1 MACARSRRSVA
12 TAVLG
17 AVLLAGCGGSGGDN
31 GGTTTPTPAIAITL
45 SSSTLSVVQGQ
56 AGNVTVNLTR
66 SGGFS
71 GDVALAVTGLPT
83 GVTVSATTIAAASTS
98 ATLSFA
104 VAATAAAGNTSITIS
119 ASGTGVSASSA
130 TLALTVTALPVSGS
144 YTLTANPSAPSFA
157 QGGTSTVVVT
167 ITRSGGFAGAV
178 ALSVTGAANGLTAAL
193 TSASTTGTT
202 DTLTLSASATATVG
216 AQTLTVKGT
225 VTGLADQ
232 TATVQPTITAQT
244 SSGNVTWQFC
254 GTLGIPV
261 WVAFQDGTSGAW
273 THVTGTNDS
282 YTFNITQAVGGVAY
296 VESTGT
302 GFDLEVFYGSKTDL
316 QGRASEV
323 CNGASGAGKTVT
335 APVAGTSTGDIVL
348 ASLGPSSGS
357 LAGST
362 MTFSNVPNG
371 NVDLIAGRTTLT
383 INQVGVSFNLAKMII
398 RRNLNPA
405 TNTAL
410 ATVDFGA
417 TEAFTPVTKN
427 LTINNLGTD
436 VSAVLGLYFTTNNT
450 FASYFTD
457 FSGGGS
463 ARTYPG
469 VPSAN
474 QAAGD
479 LHILAIVGLP
489 SLTGSTP
496 QREALF
502 AFHDAADKTF
512 ALGPVLNTPTVSTLT
527 ATGYARLRAAITVQ
541 PEYNK
546 DLSFAGSQ
554 TGAAPRNF
562 TIQQTAGYSGASSLN
577 LDVPDLSGVSGFDVN
592 WGPKVGTAVGWT
604 ISAIGFPGSAGITQP
619 PFTEGAS
626 YMFASRPGTIT
637 P

>member
-1 MACARSRRSVA
+1 MARARSRRSIA
-12 TAVLG
+12 TAVLS
-17 AVLLAGCGGSGGDN
+17 AVLLAGCGSSGGDT
-31 GGTTTPTPAIAITL
+31 GGTTTPTPAISITL

-66 SGGFS
+66 SGGFT

-83 GVTVSATTIAAASTS
+83 GVTVSSATITAASTS

-104 VAATAAAGNTSITIS
+104 VAATAAPGNASIAIN
-119 ASGTGVSASSA
+119 ASGSGVSTVSA
-130 TLALTVTALPVSGS
+130 TLALTVTAVPVTGS

-157 QGGTSTVVVT
+157 QGGSSTVVIT
-167 ITRSGGFAGAV
+167 ITRGGGFAGAV

-216 AQTLTVKGT
+216 AQTLTVKGS
-225 VTGLADQ
+225 VTGLTDQ
-232 TATVQPTITAQT
+232 NVSVQPSITALT

-261 WVAFQDGTSGAW
+261 WVAFQDGTGGTW
-273 THVTGTNDS
+273 THVSGTNDS
-282 YTFNITQAVGGVAY
+282 YTFNITQSVGGVAY
-296 VESTGT
+296 VKPSGT
-302 GFDLEVFYGSKTDL
+302 GFDLEVFYGSKADL
-316 QGRASEV
+316 QGRANEV
-323 CNGASGAGKTVT
+323 CGGAAGAGKTVT
-335 APVAGTSTGDIVL
+335 APVAGTSVGDVVL
-348 ASLGPSSGS
+348 ASLGPASGS
-357 LAGST
+357 LATST
-362 MTFSNVPNG
+362 ITFSNVPNG

-405 TNTAL
+405 AGSAL
-410 ATVDFGA
+410 ATIDFGA
-417 TEAFTPVTKN
+417 AEAFTPVTKN

-436 VSAVLGLYFTTNNT
+436 VSAVLGLYFTSNSTVAN
-450 FASYFTD
+450 YFTD

-463 ARTYPG
+463 SRTYPG

-502 AFHDAADKTF
+502 AFHTAADQTF
-512 ALGPVLNTPTVSTLT
+512 ALGPVLNTPTVSTLA
-527 ATGYARLRAAITVQ
+527 ATGYARVRAAITVQ

-546 DLSFAGSQ
+546 DFSFNGSQ
-554 TGAAPRNF
+554 TGAAPRSF
-562 TIQQTAGYSGASSLN
+562 TIQQTAGYSSASSLN
-577 LDVPDLSGVSGFDVN
+577 LDVPDLSAVSGFDVN

-604 ISAIGFPGSAGITQP
+604 FSSIGFPGSVGITQP